1 MIINNKQITIM
12 KNQDDQT
19 YKIKDHP
26 DVVQEIHNLAPHF
39 HPTDTPLTEEEIKST
54 AFYEIVQNVTNLD
67 ASLKYSETEIAVT
80 YMAIKIATIAAT
92 SPKLKT
98 IKLSEYYFD
107 SDDFFHAFQ
116 LFAQSPSMPSIGSID
131 VSDNNSYSYD
141 WVNFV
146 KCFTE
151 LNFPIH
157 TFIMQKNRLHDKLPE
172 IVEVLIKI
180 PTLRKI
186 DLGNNGSYLYPERT
200 GSKYEESKEKAKAIV
215 DEFNKKPVTENYSL
229 LFGTW
234 ALHECGYLPQDI
246 TNLILGH
253 SNPVLELEL

>member
-1 MIINNKQITIM
+1 M
-12 KNQDDQT
+12 KDQGDQT
-19 YKIKDHP
+19 YKMKDHP

-54 AFYEIVQNVTNLD
+54 AFYEIVQNVTHLD
-67 ASLKYSETEIAVT
+67 ASLKDHETE
-80 YMAIKIATIAAT
+80 MAIKIATIAAT
-92 SPKLKT
+92 SSNLRT
-98 IKLSEYYFD
+98 LKLSEYYID
-107 SDDFFHAFQ
+107 WGDFFHALQ
-116 LFAQSPSMPSIGSID
+116 PFAKSPSMPSIGSID
-131 VSDNNSYSYD
+131 VSDNHSYHYD
-141 WVNFV
+141 WAKFV
-146 KCFTE
+146 KRFTE

-157 TFIMQKNRLHDKLPE
+157 TFIMQRNQLLYDLPK
-172 IVEVLIKI
+172 IVEVLITI

-186 DLGNNGSYLYPERT
+186 DLGDNGSYLYPERT
-200 GSKYEESKEKAKAIV
+200 ASKYKESKEKAKAIV